1 MANRRAFVEL
11 QRGDVVESR
20 HSVSAA
26 LVDTQGQ
33 LMAWV
38 GDPELLTYFRSAAK
52 PFQALPLVDDG
63 AADAF
68 GFSETELAICCASHS
83 GEPAHVRTVRS
94 ILSRIGCGEEDLE
107 CGAHPPFHQPS
118 AEALRAEGRAP
129 SCIHNNCSGKHSG
142 MLAWARHAGEETVGY
157 PRADHPVQR
166 RIRREIARWTGN
178 PADELGTA
186 IDGCGVITYAQP
198 LNSMATAFARLVAAA
213 DHDSGSP
220 ASRVTRAM
228 TGEPYYVAGTG
239 RLSTQLMETTD
250 GRILAK
256 GGAEGIFCAGDSVG
270 GWGLA
275 LKVEDGRKRG
285 VGPAVIE
292 FMAQAELLDE
302 SELSRLEDHHVWSL
316 TNTRGEIVGMIRPAF
331 RIERSG

>member
-26 LVDTQGQ
+26 LVDAQGQ

-68 GFSETELAICCASHS
+68 GFSEAELAICCASHS

-94 ILSRIGCGEEDLE
+94 ILGRIGCGEEDLE

-129 SCIHNNCSGKHSG
+129 SRIHNNCSGKHSG
-142 MLAWARHAGEETVGY
+142 MLAWARHAGKKTVGY

-220 ASRVTRAM
+220 AYRVTRAM

-256 GGAEGIFCAGDSVG
+256 GGAEGVFCAGDSVG

-302 SELSRLEDHHVWSL
+302 SELGRLEDHHVRSL
-316 TNTRGEIVGMIRPAF
+316 TNTRGEVVGMIRPAF

>member
-26 LVDTQGQ
+26 LVDAQGR

-68 GFSETELAICCASHS
+68 GFSEAELAICCASHS

-94 ILSRIGCGEEDLE
+94 ILGRIGCGEEDLE

-129 SCIHNNCSGKHSG
+129 SRIHNNCSGKHSG
-142 MLAWARHAGEETVGY
+142 MLAWARHAGKKTVGY

-213 DHDSGSP
+213 DRDSGSP

-228 TGEPYYVAGTG
+228 TSEPYYVAGTG
-239 RLSTQLMETTD
+239 RLSTQLMETTG

-256 GGAEGIFCAGDSVG
+256 GGAEGVFCAGDSVG